1 MFSMNF
7 FWPTMQPTIQH
18 VWSKKLYLF
27 DPQSIAN
34 ILSSWLLLDKVV
46 YFSWRASEN
55 IPKMRSFY
63 DQLRVMMTNYT
74 NSLPEGKCEITLHR
88 QSRTSSRFFASFF
101 DSFVVIE
108 NWNWI
113 IIQHIMQQLDTIF
126 SRESEI
132 LMGVAFTFMSFT
144 GKS

>member
-1 MFSMNF
+1 MFSLNF
-7 FWPTMQPTIQH
+7 FWPTMQPTIPH
-18 VWSKKLYLF
+18 VWSRKLYLF

-34 ILSSWLLLDKVV
+34 ILSSWLLPDKVV

-74 NSLPEGKCEITLHR
+74 NSLPEGKFEITLYR
-88 QSRTSSRFFASFF
+88 QSRTSSRFFASFCNWF
-101 DSFVVIE
+101 GVIA
-108 NWNWI
+108 NWNRI
-113 IIQHIMQQLDTIF
+113 TIQHIMQQLDTIF